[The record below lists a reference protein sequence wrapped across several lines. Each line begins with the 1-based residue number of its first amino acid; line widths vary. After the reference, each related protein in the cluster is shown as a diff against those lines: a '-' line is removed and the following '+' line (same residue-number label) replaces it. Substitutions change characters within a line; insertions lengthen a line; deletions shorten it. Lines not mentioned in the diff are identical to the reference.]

1 MAQENELKRVSK
13 GQFQYWGESCIDEL
27 HEEMLGLSNELKE
40 LIKKHELVIN
50 IQEEF
55 NNLEVPELANWY
67 NYNTECNCWCCY

>member
-55 NNLEVPELANWY
+55 NNFLDVHDYQAVPEHW
-67 NYNTECNCWCCY
+67 NTSSAWC